1 MGIMSVGPD
10 DDDRTVDLDD
20 DLEILPD
27 QTSDDTDTGWGDWR
41 ASDDND
47 ARLLEDR
54 PPHW

>member
-10 DDDRTVDLDD
+10 DDRPVDLGD

-27 QTSDDTDTGWGDWR
+27 QTADDTDTGWGEWR
-41 ASDDND
+41 TGGDDD
-47 ARLLEDR
+47 ARLIEER

>member
-10 DDDRTVDLDD
+10 DDRVVDLDD
-20 DLEILPD
+20 DLAVLPD
-27 QTSDDTDTGWGDWR
+27 QTSDDTDAGWGEW
-41 ASDDND
+41 STGDDD